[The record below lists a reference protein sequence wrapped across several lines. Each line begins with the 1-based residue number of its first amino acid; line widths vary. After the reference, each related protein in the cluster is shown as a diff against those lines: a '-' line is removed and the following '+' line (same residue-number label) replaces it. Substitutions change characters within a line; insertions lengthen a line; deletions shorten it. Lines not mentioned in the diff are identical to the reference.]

1 VGVPL
6 IMNVG
11 GYLPTALPLHQVKPN
26 KEMTF
31 LVPFDRDLR
40 FVGRKDAI
48 QEIDDR
54 FRTKRRVALCG
65 IGGIG

>member
-1 VGVPL
+1 MRVPL
-6 IMNVG
+6 IMNIG
-11 GYLPTALPLHQVKPN
+11 GYLPTPLPLHHMKPN

-40 FVGRKDAI
+40 FVGRKDI
-48 QEIDDR
+48 LREIDDR
-54 FRTKRRVALCG
+54 FKTKCRVALCG